1 MSGMIP
7 KRFLMIF
14 IIFLLIFTSVQVA
27 LGDTIDYNESKKMN
41 TGVNENFS
49 DCIIII
55 FGKCNDV
62 TGPLLWRFGLYCNF
76 LKKDFSI
83 NAKYEEGDNINLI
96 IRGGG
101 SFKFLWGKE
110 DINIQLNGATGILFW
125 GGKSIIVESPLIIAR
140 CQVEDAYLTYL

>member
-1 MSGMIP
+1 MSGTIP

-14 IIFLLIFTSVQVA
+14 TVFLLIFTSVQVA
-27 LGDTIDYNESKKMN
+27 HGDTIDYKKSKKIN
-41 TGVNENFS
+41 TGITENFS
-49 DCIIII
+49 DCIMII

-62 TGPLLWRFGLYCNF
+62 TGPLLWKFGLYCNF
-76 LKKDFSI
+76 LKKDFTI
-83 NAKYEEGDNINLI
+83 NAKNEEGDNINLM

-110 DINIQLNGATGILFW
+110 DINIQLKGATGILFW

-140 CQVEDAYLTYL
+140 CQVENAYLQY